1 MLRMVD
7 IIAKKRDGGKLSKE
21 ETDFFIRGYTDGS
34 IPDYQASALLMAI
47 CLKGMDMEEA
57 ANLTIAMVES
67 GEQIDLSAIEGI
79 KADKHSTGGVGD
91 KTTLVIGPIVASCGI
106 KVAKM
111 SGRGLGHTGGT
122 IDKLESIPGFN
133 TQLTRDAFIRAVRET
148 GIAVAGQ
155 TGNLVPADKK
165 LYALR
170 DVTGTIQ
177 SRALISSSIMSKK
190 LAAGSDV
197 IVLDVK
203 TGSGAFMKT
212 LEEARELAE
221 AMVSIGTRA
230 GRKVAAIITDMDRP
244 LGHAIGNALEVKEA
258 IDVLRGKGPADVREV
273 CLVLAGKMLE
283 LAGKGSFDRCRDMAA
298 EAIENGS
305 ALAKLEEMIRTQG
318 GLADVVRDP
327 SLFPR
332 AVHVKEYRASR
343 GGFISSIRSDSLG
356 TAAMLLGAGRAT
368 KESAIDPAAGIILL
382 KKPGD
387 RVCEGDVILE
397 LHADD
402 EALFEP
408 ALSQIG
414 HAVVIGDKEPE
425 RSPLIIDFVP

>member
-7 IIAKKRDGGKLSKE
+7 IIAKKRDGEKLSKE
-21 ETDFFIRGYTDGS
+21 EIDFFIRGYTEGS
-34 IPDYQASALLMAI
+34 IPDYQAAALLMAI

-57 ANLTIAMVES
+57 TDLTMAMVAS
-67 GEQIDLSAIEGI
+67 GDRIDLSSIEGV
-79 KADKHSTGGVGD
+79 KVDKHSTGGVGD
-91 KTTLVIGPIVASCGI
+91 KTTLIIGPIVASCGV

-133 TQLTRDAFIRAVRET
+133 TQLTRDEFIRAVRET

-170 DVTGTIQ
+170 DVTGTVR

-203 TGSGAFMKT
+203 MGSGAFMKT
-212 LEEARELAE
+212 IEEARDLAE
-221 AMVSIGTRA
+221 AMVSIGTKA

-244 LGHAIGNALEVKEA
+244 LGYAIGNALEVREA
-258 IDVLRGKGPADVREV
+258 IDVLKGNGPNDVREV
-273 CLVLAGKMLE
+273 CLALAGKMLE
-283 LAGKGSFDRCRDMAA
+283 LAGKGSFEECRRMAA
-298 EAIENGS
+298 AAVESGA
-305 ALAKLEEMIRTQG
+305 ALSRLEQMIRTQG
-318 GLADVVRDP
+318 GLAEVVRDP
-327 SLFPR
+327 SLLPR
-332 AVHVKEYRASR
+332 AVHVKEYRAKRS
-343 GGFISSIRSDSLG
+343 GFITSVQAERLG
-356 TAAMLLGAGRAT
+356 TAAMMLGAGRAT
-368 KESAIDPAAGIILL
+368 KESAIDPAAGIVLH

-387 RVCEGDVILE
+387 GVKEGDVIME
-397 LHADD
+397 LHAND
-402 EALFEP
+402 ERLFES
-408 ALSQIG
+408 AFAELD
-414 HAVVIGDKEPE
+414 HAVVIGDREPE
-425 RSPLIIDFVP
+425 PSPLIIDFVQ